1 MENLIQNSAKLDVL
15 DQVLTMQ
22 AESLPEVS
30 AHWSELR
37 VNMQLLGEK
46 LELSQNRLPLDASA
60 IIEDPRIFG
69 E

>member
-1 MENLIQNSAKLDVL
+1 
-15 DQVLTMQ
+15 MQ

-30 AHWSELR
+30 AHWSGLR

-46 LELSQNRLPLDASA
+46 LELSQNRLPVDASA
-60 IIEDPRIFG
+60 IIEDPKMFG